1 MVFLNILAVLN
12 NGENVKHEFV
22 TPCDN
27 INFAANVWSVV
38 NASDTSSSVSL
49 MIQLGPAQPIL
60 YPDKVPGILCFTTDI
75 ILHSPLV
82 SISLCILSNLYSIVF
97 ALNLGILGFG
107 FSSKDQSMNA
117 FRSSF
122 SSTNIARSFAAKNKS
137 AIILWEIDYCNC
149 FNLNQCE

>member
-1 MVFLNILAVLN
+1 MQSYISMTLLMMVFLNILAILN

-27 INFAANVWSVV
+27 INFVPNVWSVV
-38 NASDTSSSVSL
+38 NAKADTSSSVSL
-49 MIQLGPAQPIL
+49 MIQLGLAQPIL

-97 ALNLGILGFG
+97 DLNLGILGFG

-137 AIILWEIDYCNC
+137 AIIL
-149 FNLNQCE
+149 

>member
-1 MVFLNILAVLN
+1 MQSYISMTLLMMVFLNILAILN

-27 INFAANVWSVV
+27 INFVPNVWSVV
-38 NASDTSSSVSL
+38 NAKADTSSSVSL

-97 ALNLGILGFG
+97 ALDLGILGFG
-107 FSSKDQSMNA
+107 FSLKDQSMNA

-137 AIILWEIDYCNC
+137 AIIL
-149 FNLNQCE
+149 

>member
-1 MVFLNILAVLN
+1 MQSYISMTLLMMVFLNILAILN

-27 INFAANVWSVV
+27 INFVPNVWSVV
-38 NASDTSSSVSL
+38 NAKADTSSSASL
-49 MIQLGPAQPIL
+49 MIQLGLAQPIL

-107 FSSKDQSMNA
+107 FSLKDQSMNA

-137 AIILWEIDYCNC
+137 AIIL
-149 FNLNQCE
+149 

>member
-1 MVFLNILAVLN
+1 MQSYISMTLLMMVFLNILAILN

-27 INFAANVWSVV
+27 INFVPNVWPVV
-38 NASDTSSSVSL
+38 NAKADTSSSVSL

-107 FSSKDQSMNA
+107 FSLKDQSMNA

-137 AIILWEIDYCNC
+137 AIIL
-149 FNLNQCE
+149 

>member
-1 MVFLNILAVLN
+1 MQSYISMTLLMMVFLNILAILN

-27 INFAANVWSVV
+27 INFVPNVWSVV
-38 NASDTSSSVSL
+38 NAKADTSSSVSL

-82 SISLCILSNLYSIVF
+82 SISLCILSNLHSIVF

-107 FSSKDQSMNA
+107 FSLKDQSMNA

-137 AIILWEIDYCNC
+137 AIIL
-149 FNLNQCE
+149 